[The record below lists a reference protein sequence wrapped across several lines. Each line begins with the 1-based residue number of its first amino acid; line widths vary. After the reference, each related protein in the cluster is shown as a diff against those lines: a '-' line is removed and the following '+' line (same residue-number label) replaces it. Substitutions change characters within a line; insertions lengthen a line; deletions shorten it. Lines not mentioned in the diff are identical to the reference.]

1 MMKCRSAT
9 LPEVTSFDC
18 RVSLGDLGRIVFRH
32 LVTSLAALTAIA
44 VMATLV
50 ILAAAEIVAVAL
62 SDQAD
67 LHTRVPAGLHAAPL
81 TNRYLMLADGSDLGE
96 SALLATRLADASDL
110 TREAEPQRAANAP
123 VAPVSAAPLAPPPRS
138 ERAESVPSPTPRP
151 SDAPR
156 FDTMRFDTR
165 RFDAP
170 RFQAKQDVGSPSAAP
185 AAPRVAMLASPSAST
200 VQKPSILRQAP
211 VDASALPDLDS
222 RTAVYDIAAHT
233 VYLPDGERLEAHSG
247 VGDKLDD
254 PRYVNVKDRG
264 PTPPNVYDLTL
275 RGELFHGI
283 RAIRLNPV
291 DDHKMFGRDGILAH
305 TYMLGPSGQSFG
317 CVSFKDYQAFL
328 HAFLKGDVARL
339 VVVPHLGTTVSRA
352 TLAGRG

>member
-1 MMKCRSAT
+1 MMKSRSAT
-9 LPEVTSFDC
+9 FPEVTSFES
-18 RVSLGDLGRIVFRH
+18 RVSLGDLGRIVFRQA
-32 LVTSLAALTAIA
+32 VTGLAALAAIGA
-44 VMATLV
+44 TTTLV
-50 ILAAAEIVAVAL
+50 TLVAGWIVAVAI
-62 SDQAD
+62 SDKPD
-67 LHTRVPAGLHAAPL
+67 LHTRAPSGLYTAALIHPS
-81 TNRYLMLADGSDLGE
+81 LMLADATDLGE
-96 SALLATRLADASDL
+96 TARLAAALADASAL
-110 TREAEPQRAANAP
+110 TRAAELAPAAAAP
-123 VAPVSAAPLAPPPRS
+123 AALAAAVPLAPQPAPERS
-138 ERAESVPSPTPRP
+138 RGVPSPSPRP

-156 FDTMRFDTR
+156 FDASRS
-165 RFDAP
+165 DAP
-170 RFQAKQDVGSPSAAP
+170 RVQAKPEVARAAAAP
-185 AAPRVAMLASPSAST
+185 AAPQVAMLASPPAI
-200 VQKPSILRQAP
+200 QKPSILRQAP
-211 VDASALPDLDS
+211 VDAAPLPDLDS

-254 PRYVNVKDRG
+254 PRYVNLKDRG